1 MPDELDKNVIS
12 NDNTDASIE
21 ETEDIVIEEEEVDVT
36 PQTIKKL
43 RDRLRKCEAEKQEYL
58 TGWQRSKADFVNARR
73 KEAEEREVFVKVA
86 GERVIL
92 ELLPVLDS
100 FDMAFARR
108 AEWEATPP
116 EWRAGIERIYSQL
129 LSVLE
134 AHGVSLIDPVG
145 EMFNP
150 AIHTAVASMPTD
162 TKDDDNRVLEVAQK
176 GFRLYDKLIRS
187 PKVKIGTHE

>member
-1 MPDELDKNVIS
+1 MPDEFDKNGIS
-12 NDNTDASIE
+12 NDNTDASVE
-21 ETEDIVIEEEEVDVT
+21 ETDDIVIEEAEADLT
-36 PQTIKKL
+36 PQTVRKL

-73 KEAEEREVFVKVA
+73 KEVEEREAFVKVA

-108 AEWEATPP
+108 AEWEATPL

-134 AHGVSLIDPVG
+134 AHGVSPIDPVG
-145 EMFNP
+145 EMFDP
-150 AIHTAVASMPTD
+150 AIHTAVASTHTD
-162 TKDDDNRVLEVAQK
+162 TKDDDNRVLEVVQK
-176 GFRLYDKLIRS
+176 GFRLHDKLIRS
-187 PKVKIGTHE
+187 PKVKIGVSE